1 MMQNEHYTESYYEGL
16 QSGVT
21 RSAEVIVPLIL
32 QLLPL
37 RSVVDVGCGQGG
49 WLAVFRKLGVEDVFG
64 VDGDYIDRD
73 ALQIPQ
79 DRFHPADLSKPVTL
93 TRTFDL
99 AVSLEVAE
107 HLPAEC
113 AGVFVG
119 SLTRLASVILFSAA
133 IPFQGGNHHLN
144 EEWPDKWAELFKR
157 CGYWAVDPIR
167 RQVWENE
174 AVEWWYAQNTMLFV
188 RADLLEDIPA
198 LKAEFERTDPHQLC
212 LVHPRQYLYLQSQY
226 RETLLREAKLRAHPA
241 AGLKAA
247 SLILWDCI
255 KNAVRFRLY
264 RMFRRQAAPSGR
276 PNPCE
281 PGARHG

>member
-1 MMQNEHYTESYYEGL
+1 
-16 QSGVT
+16 
-21 RSAEVIVPLIL
+21 
-32 QLLPL
+32 
-37 RSVVDVGCGQGG
+37 VDVGCGQGG

-64 VDGDYIDRD
+64 VDGDYTDRD

-79 DRFHPADLSKPVTL
+79 DRFHPADLSKPLSL

-113 AGVFVG
+113 ADVFVG
-119 SLTRLASVILFSAA
+119 SLTRLASIILFSAA

-144 EEWPDKWAELFKR
+144 EEWPDKWAELFR
-157 CGYWAVDPIR
+157 RRGYWAVDPLR
-167 RQVWENE
+167 KQVWENE
-174 AVEWWYAQNTMLFV
+174 AVEWWYAQNTLLFV
-188 RADLLEDIPA
+188 RADLLEDVPA
-198 LKAEFERTDPHQLC
+198 LKAEFERTDPHQLR

-226 RETLLREAKLRAHPA
+226 REALFREANLRAYPA

-247 SLILWDCI
+247 SRILWDCV

-264 RMFRRQAAPSGR
+264 RTGRRRVAPSGR
-276 PNPCE
+276 RSPCE